1 MLQTYVFYSGFY
13 NLVVLLYRFLFIQGP
28 IIPARTIISITLV
41 LVKTTIKALTDT
53 KYLNYNFFSCT
64 MLI

>member
-13 NLVVLLYRFLFIQGP
+13 NLVILLYRFLFIQSP
-28 IIPARTIISITLV
+28 IIPARTIIFITLV

-53 KYLNYNFFSCT
+53 KYLNYKFLSCT